1 MQKADSILNFVD
13 IPNFSVM
20 DFESSLL
27 LIKNFL
33 YKKPLIVST
42 VVIHLKLQKIGKISR
57 GIFTLGLV
65 QSRETWNPLTR
76 NIFLREF

>member
-20 DFESSLL
+20 DFERSLL

-42 VVIHLKLQKIGKISR
+42 VVIHLKLQKIG
-57 GIFTLGLV
+57 IFTLGLV
-65 QSRETWNPLTR
+65 QSRKTWNPLTR

>member
-20 DFESSLL
+20 DFERSLL

-42 VVIHLKLQKIGKISR
+42 VVIHLKLQKIG
-57 GIFTLGLV
+57 IFTLGLV

-76 NIFLREF
+76 NTFLREF

>member
-13 IPNFSVM
+13 IPNFSVI
-20 DFESSLL
+20 DFERSLL
-27 LIKNFL
+27 LMKNFL

-42 VVIHLKLQKIGKISR
+42 VVIHLKLQKI

>member
-20 DFESSLL
+20 DFERSLL

-42 VVIHLKLQKIGKISR
+42 VFIHLKLQKI

>member
-1 MQKADSILNFVD
+1 MKKADSILNFVD

-20 DFESSLL
+20 DFERSLL

-42 VVIHLKLQKIGKISR
+42 VVIHLKLQKIG
-57 GIFTLGLV
+57 IFTLGLV

>member
-20 DFESSLL
+20 DFERSLL

-42 VVIHLKLQKIGKISR
+42 VVIHLKLQKIG
-57 GIFTLGLV
+57 IFTLGLV